1 MSETMA
7 LKTLEAMPDADF
19 QSFFKSLPLRV
30 QLLVRG
36 GMQDWREVLP
46 KWYIKSVS
54 NEPEAE
60 INPDDIPF

>member
-7 LKTLEAMPDADF
+7 LKTLEAMPEPEF
-19 QSFFKSLPLRV
+19 QAFFKSLPSRV

-46 KWYIKSVS
+46 QWYVKSVS
-54 NEPEAE
+54 KETDAP